1 MTPPKP
7 VPDIAAPLA
16 APIASPLEKGGD
28 DTHKFSRKTVLKD
41 REEALRANLL
51 KRKQQ
56 KQIKKDDAKV

>member
-1 MTPPKP
+1 MTPSKP
-7 VPDIAAPLA
+7 VPDLSAPLA
-16 APIASPLEKGGD
+16 APIASPLEKGED

-56 KQIKKDDAKV
+56 KQNKINEVNE